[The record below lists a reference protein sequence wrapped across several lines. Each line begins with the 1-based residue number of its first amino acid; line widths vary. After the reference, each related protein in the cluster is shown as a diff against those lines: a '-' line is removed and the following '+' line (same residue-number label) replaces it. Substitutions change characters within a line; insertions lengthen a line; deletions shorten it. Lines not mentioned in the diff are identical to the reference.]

1 MLRIHDARTGRVQ
14 EVRPSGALR
23 LYVCGPS
30 AHRYAHLGDLRA
42 QLLPDLV
49 RRVLER
55 RRVRVVVCRGAADG
69 VGGAPAERVRLHEEA
84 LSRDAA
90 ALNLRPPEYAP
101 DAAESAGLAVDLVG
115 ELVGRGHAY
124 ATPGGAVFF
133 DPKSISGGDDDSGG
147 SAVAA
152 GDWPLWTPGGDPSF
166 GSPWG
171 PGLPGP
177 HVACSAAA
185 LRFLGGRVDVH
196 VGPPSASREGA
207 LSEAAAGH
215 EVVGHRLCGAGLLF
229 EGRPMDG
236 PAEAPAGG
244 TGEGAE
250 EGTEQGTAEGTAG
263 GTAEGSVL
271 LGDVTAAGLDPL
283 AVRLAFLERHY
294 RERADLSWE
303 ALRAADATLRR
314 WRARVAEWAESPSA
328 PMAAAYV
335 ERAESAFLDDLDTPS
350 ALAVLRELERD
361 DSVAPGARFEA
372 FLHLDLVLGLDLS
385 TEIGKARVEGP
396 ARS

>member
-23 LYVCGPS
+23 LYACGPS

-55 RRVRVVVCRGAADG
+55 RRVRVVVCRGAAGGEDG
-69 VGGAPAERVRLHEEA
+69 VPAERVRLHEEA

-133 DPKSISGGDDDSGG
+133 DAKSLSPGGDDSGEA
-147 SAVAA
+147 AVATV
-152 GDWPLWTPGGDPSF
+152 DWPLWTPGGDPSF

-177 HVACSAAA
+177 HVVCSAAA

-196 VGPPSASREGA
+196 VGPPSAHRERA

-215 EVVGHRLCGAGLLF
+215 EVVGHWLCGAGLLF

-236 PAEAPAGG
+236 PAEEPAG
-244 TGEGAE
+244 
-250 EGTEQGTAEGTAG
+250 GTAEGTAEG
-263 GTAEGSVL
+263 GVL

-350 ALAVLRELERD
+350 ALGVLRELERD
-361 DSVAPGARFEA
+361 DSVVPGARFEA